1 MSLPLPTGAETPRA
15 RQGGPQLT
23 EGHRSSGLCP
33 GPPGARPSPSCPG
46 SPLTLLH
53 FTRHPQR
60 VGLDEAHEGGK
71 CESSGG
77 EGAAFRPLPGF
88 MDFGGSIK

>member
-1 MSLPLPTGAETPRA
+1 MPLPLPTGAETPRA
-15 RQGGPQLT
+15 GQGGPRLT
-23 EGHRSSGLCP
+23 KGHRSSGLHP
-33 GPPGARPSPSCPG
+33 RPRGARPSPSCPG
-46 SPLTLLH
+46 SPFTMRH

-60 VGLDEAHEGGK
+60 VGLHEAHEGGK

-77 EGAAFRPLPGF
+77 EGAALRPLPGF